1 MLIWKT
7 SGPQIWDSSVNPPLN
22 RTKASWEEYFF
33 VMSNALKPQ
42 PGATKKTKTQR
53 GGHGG
58 SLGGTVLPHLILV
71 TKYKMC

>member
-53 GGHGG
+53 GGHAWRK
-58 SLGGTVLPHLILV
+58 LGRDCTTPFDTGH
-71 TKYKMC
+71 